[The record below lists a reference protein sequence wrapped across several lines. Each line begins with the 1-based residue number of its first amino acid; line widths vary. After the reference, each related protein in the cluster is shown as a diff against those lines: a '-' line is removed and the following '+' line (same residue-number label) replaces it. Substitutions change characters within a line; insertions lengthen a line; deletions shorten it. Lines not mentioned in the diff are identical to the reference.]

1 MKLLK
6 LAPTNTEIESFQ
18 EIGEEENFF
27 HVVKNHRQACIRR
40 YLRKLRKERL
50 REKKK
55 QEERW
60 VEEEERNRNDVLNMN
75 MLGE

>member
-18 EIGEEENFF
+18 EIEGEENFF
-27 HVVKNHRQACIRR
+27 LVVKNHRQACIRR